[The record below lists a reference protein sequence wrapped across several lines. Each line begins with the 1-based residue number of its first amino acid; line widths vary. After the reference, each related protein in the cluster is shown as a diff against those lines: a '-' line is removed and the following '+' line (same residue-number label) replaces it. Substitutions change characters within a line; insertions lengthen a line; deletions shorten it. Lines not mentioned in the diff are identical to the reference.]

1 MDMEIRPLHTE
12 EDYNAALAIVSELV
26 DADPA
31 PDTPD
36 GDRLDILSILVERY
50 ENEHFPIER
59 PEPVEAIKFRME
71 QAGLTVTD
79 MKPYIGNT
87 NRVYEIL
94 GGRRQLS
101 LEMIRRLH
109 SGLKIPAEV
118 LIG

>member
-1 MDMEIRPLHTE
+1 
-12 EDYNAALAIVSELV
+12 
-26 DADPA
+26 
-31 PDTPD
+31 
-36 GDRLDILSILVERY
+36 
-50 ENEHFPIER
+50 
-59 PEPVEAIKFRME
+59 
-71 QAGLTVTD
+71 